1 MANSTD
7 DHAALAPAQG
17 VKEDIYLRAARAL
30 NTESIAH
37 ARHFLDQVMRTM
49 PDESFFFRNEEDIM
63 EAVVASF
70 AAFDPQDES
79 ERRLCVQIVIIQEA
93 QASCY
98 HRAHKDFVDEKI
110 RDQELRY
117 ALKLGQQ
124 SVSSV
129 EALDKHR
136 GKGKQKIIVEHVA
149 VHSGGQAIVG
159 EVNARDAVTASVKA
173 KSKSGHTDP
182 DTSITSADGDKV
194 VQAPNVHSLGVR
206 QRMRS

>member
-1 MANSTD
+1 MANSPD
-7 DHAALAPAQG
+7 DHAALVPAQD

-30 NTESIAH
+30 NTQSSAH
-37 ARHFLDQVMRTM
+37 ARHFLDQVIRTM
-49 PDESFFFRNEEDIM
+49 PDEPFTFRKKQEIM

-79 ERRLCVQIVIIQEA
+79 ERRLCVQIVMIQEA
-93 QASCY
+93 QACCY
-98 HRAHKDFVDEKI
+98 LRAHKDFAEEKI
-110 RDQELRY
+110 RDQELRN
-117 ALKLGQQ
+117 ALKLGEQ
-124 SVSSV
+124 SVRFL

-173 KSKSGHTDP
+173 KSKSDHTDP

-194 VQAPNVHSLGVR
+194 VQAPNVYSLEVR
-206 QRMRS
+206 QRTRS